1 MRNALIFALASVTL
15 MTVTTLST
23 PATAAHTLSGTW
35 SKTSIKQ
42 HCDAAGGTFNDNGKG
57 QGYGCSTAG
66 GTVSCKKNGKCQGTD
81 PARLSGGGKNGPVAV
96 GGSKQAGPASG
107 TTGTGAATP
116 VSVSGSKQTGGNKK
130 H

>member
-1 MRNALIFALASVTL
+1 MRNALILSLATVTL

-23 PATAAHTLSGTW
+23 PAGAAHSLGGTW

-57 QGYGCSTAG
+57 QGYGCSTVG

-81 PARLSGGGKNGPVAV
+81 PARLTGGTKGKPVTTVGGGPPTA
-96 GGSKQAGPASG
+96 

-116 VSVSGSKQTGGNKK
+116 RFC
-130 H
+130 